1 VLDQSRLVTLTQ
13 PRRVHPEHRP
23 AVAQQHVRA
32 HPGADADPHP
42 ELFEALPSQRGRLV
56 LAGLDLPTRKL
67 PATRHFR
74 RIGSGTRK
82 YPAISDDGCANDDPW
97 DSPFDVHGRQAC
109 QMSDRLGET
118 RRPVGHETGELS
130 TWTRRVVPS
139 RLAGTKGNEEASI
152 RPQAGNDAWEVAMRS
167 RRGEHHADYLTDAL
181 SLLDGWTRDGREFK
195 RTLPLDESQ
204 HAALT
209 ERIKVVADA
218 LQLRPQVRRQDGHT
232 QIRLC
237 TPDDGAL
244 SDGEVT
250 LAARIEAMYRTIVHP
265 A

>member
-1 VLDQSRLVTLTQ
+1 VDT
-13 PRRVHPEHRP
+13 PRGSE
-23 AVAQQHVRA
+23 QT
-32 HPGADADPHP
+32 
-42 ELFEALPSQRGRLV
+42 GR
-56 LAGLDLPTRKL
+56 
-67 PATRHFR
+67 H
-74 RIGSGTRK
+74 
-82 YPAISDDGCANDDPW
+82 
-97 DSPFDVHGRQAC
+97 Q
-109 QMSDRLGET
+109 
-118 RRPVGHETGELS
+118 
-130 TWTRRVVPS
+130 
-139 RLAGTKGNEEASI
+139 KGNEEASI

-167 RRGEHHADYLTDAL
+167 RRGEHHTDYLTDAL